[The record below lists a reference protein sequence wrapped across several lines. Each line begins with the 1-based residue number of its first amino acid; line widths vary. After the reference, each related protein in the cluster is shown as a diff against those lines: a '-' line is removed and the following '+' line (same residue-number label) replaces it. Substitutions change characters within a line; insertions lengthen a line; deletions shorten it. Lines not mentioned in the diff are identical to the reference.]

1 MQNEKVI
8 KLLQLVAIVFMV
20 IVGILFTRQQ
30 NTSDTQ
36 TTSSRASEPAKVRYR
51 DILFTS
57 IEEHKNIRYSKESG
71 NSYTLD
77 LFEPKEDVEK
87 SRAAIIWIHG
97 GGFVSGSKE
106 IMYPYTDY
114 FAKRGYVTVTINYRL
129 GTEQPVLHTTTVLSD
144 MINIPS
150 VRNAQTDA
158 QTALRWLRTNAAIY
172 RVDPNKIY
180 VGGSSAGAVTALLVG
195 YDYEHTPS
203 TEYPGVLQ
211 TVAGTV
217 SIAGTTDP
225 GTLQSQD
232 PPLIMF
238 HGERDV
244 TVPFMLAKQVSDKA
258 ISLAI
263 PHELNSYPNETHGL
277 KDHQEEIMSKT
288 AAFFLK
294 HMGLQQL
301 QATPPISEPT
311 ISVAA
316 STETPTPTQV
326 PQAPEVKNNEKL
338 ILFFQKHKETVC
350 SKNKELLNKIFGLFQ
365 FSRTEIDA
373 AFTAVCVN

>member
-1 MQNEKVI
+1 MQNEKII
-8 KLLQLVAIVFMV
+8 KPLQLVAIVFIV

-36 TTSSRASEPAKVRYR
+36 TVSSRASEPVKIRYR

-57 IEEHKNIRYSKESG
+57 IEEHKNIRYSKENG

-114 FAKRGYVTVTINYRL
+114 FAKRGYVTVTVNYRL
-129 GTEQPVLHTTTVLSD
+129 GTEQPVLHTSTALSD

-158 QTALRWLRTNAAIY
+158 QTALRWLRTNATTY
-172 RVDPNKIY
+172 RIDPNKIY

-195 YDYEHTPS
+195 YDYEHAPS
-203 TEYPGVLQ
+203 TEYPGVSQ

-225 GTLQSQD
+225 GTMQTQD

-244 TVPFMLAKQVSDKA
+244 TVPFTLAKQVSDKA

-263 PHELNSYPNETHGL
+263 PHEFNSYPNETHGL
-277 KDHQEEIMSKT
+277 KDHQEEIMQKT

-294 HMGLQQL
+294 HMGQQ
-301 QATPPISEPT
+301 QITPPANEPT
-311 ISVAA
+311 I
-316 STETPTPTQV
+316 TTTPSAEMPDPTQIPPV
-326 PQAPEVKNNEKL
+326 QNNEKL
-338 ILFFQKHKETVC
+338 TSFFQKHKDAVC
-350 SKNKELLNKIFGLFQ
+350 SKNKELLYKIFGLFH
-365 FSRTEIDA
+365 FSKTEVDT
-373 AFTAVCVN
+373 AFISVCIN